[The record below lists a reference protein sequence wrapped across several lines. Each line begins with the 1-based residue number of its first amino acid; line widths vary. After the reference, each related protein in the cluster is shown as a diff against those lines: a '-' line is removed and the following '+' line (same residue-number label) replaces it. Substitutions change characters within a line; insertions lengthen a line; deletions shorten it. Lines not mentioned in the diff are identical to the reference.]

1 MEQASREHAFPA
13 ASQVKQNL
21 DGAGLIDFGITLFPG
36 LAGGEKEH
44 GEDGLGTSRPDS
56 WPRGAVCCSKVAHR
70 MRQRELR
77 VSLRPCAQL

>member
-21 DGAGLIDFGITLFPG
+21 DGAGLVDFGITLFPG

-44 GEDGLGTSRPDS
+44 GEDGPVGPF
-56 WPRGAVCCSKVAHR
+56 AV
-70 MRQRELR
+70 LR
-77 VSLRPCAQL
+77 WRIG